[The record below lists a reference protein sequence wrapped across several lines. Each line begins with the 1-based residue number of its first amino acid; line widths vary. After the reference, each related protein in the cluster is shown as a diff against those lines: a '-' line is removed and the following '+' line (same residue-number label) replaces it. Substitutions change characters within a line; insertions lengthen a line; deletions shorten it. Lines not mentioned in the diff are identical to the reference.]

1 MGAGLRGTHPQR
13 PSAAVNGAAPEK
25 WLAEHGDAL
34 FRYACLRVRDRD
46 AAEDLVQ
53 ETLLA
58 ALQSKGDFAGRSS
71 ERTWLIGILR
81 HKLADHW
88 RRHGREAPLEN
99 CTDAADPDELL
110 ELLFDAEN
118 GDHWRAPPFHWL
130 KPDAALEQR
139 QFWDVLSDCIGDLPP
154 AQAQAFALCEID
166 GVAGAEVCKVL
177 DVSPTNLWVMLHRA
191 RLRLRQCLEIHW
203 FADGSKA

>member
-1 MGAGLRGTHPQR
+1 MGAGLRGIHPQR
-13 PSAAVNGAAPEK
+13 PSTTAKSGAAER

-58 ALQSKGDFAGRSS
+58 ALQSHRNFAGRSS

-88 RRHGREAPLEN
+88 RRIGRETPLEN
-99 CTDAADPDELL
+99 PADTGDPDDLL
-110 ELLFDAEN
+110 EHVFDAEN

-130 KPDAALEQR
+130 RPDAALEQQ
-139 QFWDVLSDCIGDLPP
+139 QFWRVLSGCIDALPP
-154 AQAQAFALCEID
+154 AHAQAFALCEID
-166 GVAGAEVCKVL
+166 GVTGTEACKVL

-203 FADGSKA
+203 FTGGSKA

>member
-1 MGAGLRGTHPQR
+1 MGVVPRRIRPRPHPV
-13 PSAAVNGAAPEK
+13 AARSAAPET
-25 WLAEHGDAL
+25 WLDTHGDAL
-34 FRYACLRVRDRD
+34 FRYAFLRVRDRD

-58 ALQSKGDFAGRSS
+58 ALQAQRNFAGGSS
-71 ERTWLIGILR
+71 ERTWLVGILK

-88 RRHGREAPLEN
+88 RRSGRETMPESPAGA
-99 CTDAADPDELL
+99 DDPDELL

-118 GDHWRAPPFHWL
+118 GDHWRTPPSPWL

-139 QFWDVLSDCIGDLPP
+139 QFWEVLAACIDALPP

-166 GVAGAEVCKVL
+166 GATGAEACKVL
-177 DVSPTNLWVMLHRA
+177 DVTPTNLWVMLHRA

>member
-1 MGAGLRGTHPQR
+1 MAK
-13 PSAAVNGAAPEK
+13 SAASER

-34 FRYACLRVRDRD
+34 FRYACLGVRDRD

-58 ALQSKGDFAGRSS
+58 ALQSHRNFAGHSS

-88 RRHGREAPLEN
+88 RRIGREAPLEN
-99 CTDAADPDELL
+99 HPDTDDPDDLL
-110 ELLFDAEN
+110 GHLFDAEN
-118 GDHWRAPPFHWL
+118 GDHWRAPPSHWL
-130 KPDAALEQR
+130 KPDSALEQQ
-139 QFWDVLSDCIGDLPP
+139 QFWRALSDCIDALPP
-154 AQAQAFALCEID
+154 VQAQAFALCEID
-166 GVAGAEVCKVL
+166 GVAGTEACKVL

-191 RLRLRQCLEIHW
+191 RLRLRQCLENHW
-203 FADGSKA
+203 FTGGSRE